1 MKKIIVLAA
10 CFFTLATTVTAQEN
24 SAKPVK
30 SEGRK
35 GQQKLTLEQR
45 AQKIVDKMNAEVTLT
60 EDQKTKIQG
69 FATEKLAK
77 VDEVRAKYKG
87 QPDKKELVKK
97 EVAAERNNF
106 RDQTKAILTA
116 EQNAKLKAKHKEM
129 KAAGKAN
136 SLELND

>member
-10 CFFTLATTVTAQEN
+10 CFFTLATTVIAQEN
-24 SAKPVK
+24 NAKPLK

-45 AQKIVDKMNAEVTLT
+45 AQKIVDKINAEVTLT
-60 EDQKTKIQG
+60 DDQKTKIHG
-69 FATEKLAK
+69 FAIEKLTK
-77 VDEVRAKYKG
+77 VDEIRSKYKG
-87 QPDKKELVKK
+87 QPDKKELVKT
-97 EVAAERNNF
+97 EVSAQRNNF
-106 RDQTKAILTA
+106 RDQTKAILTP